1 MGTSSLQREMNK
13 FFREV
18 SDSEFNIQQVTK
30 GAFSQSR
37 SKLKPE
43 AFLEVN
49 DVAVKEFYDKVEW
62 LGYHDKRIL
71 ASDGSRLTNLPN
83 HSSIIEEFGSI
94 GFGPNGDVNKSAA
107 ILSLL
112 YDVANYITIDARITG
127 YKGSEKDLLLKH
139 LEKVNAGDILLL
151 DRGYPSKFLFALLQS
166 KGIDFCARM
175 KETWWKEVSDFSM
188 RVFED
193 QEVVFKLPLAQ
204 IEQYAEQ
211 YPGLPLEIHCRLVK
225 IKLEDDT
232 EEILCTS
239 LLDREKYLFDDI
251 KDMYHLRWGI
261 EEGGYKML
269 KARVNVEAFTGK
281 TAKAVKQ
288 DIFAKILMMTLCAI
302 YAFPIDQKVKKEFED
317 ALKHKHPQK
326 INRTNAL
333 SYCRSILTAIFIKRK
348 PREALQAFE
357 ENVYKNREIVRPG
370 RSNPR
375 NHKPRRKYYMNYK
388 DL

>member
-1 MGTSSLQREMNK
+1 MGTSSLQRELNK
-13 FFREV
+13 FFKDV

-43 AFLEVN
+43 AFLELV
-49 DVAVKEFYDKVEW
+49 DVASFEFYDKVEW
-62 LGYHDKRIL
+62 LGYHDRRIL
-71 ASDGSRLTNLPN
+71 SVDGSRLANLPN
-83 HSSIIEEFGSI
+83 HPSIKEEFGSV
-94 GFGPNGDVNKSAA
+94 GFGPNADVKKSAA

-112 YDVANYITIDARITG
+112 YDVANYITLDAQITG
-127 YKGSEKDLLLKH
+127 YNGSEKELLIKH
-139 LEKVNAGDILLL
+139 LEKVNAGDILLF

-175 KETWWKEVSDFSM
+175 KDMWWNEVADFSM
-188 RVFED
+188 RELED
-193 QEVVFKLPLAQ
+193 QQVVFKLTPKQ
-204 IEQYAEQ
+204 VKQ
-211 YPGLPLEIHCRLVK
+211 YPELPSEIHCRLVK
-225 IKLEDDT
+225 VQLQNGT

-239 LLDREKYLFDDI
+239 LLDPEKYLFEDI

-269 KARVNVEAFTGK
+269 KARVNVESFTGK
-281 TAKAVKQ
+281 TAKAVRQ
-288 DIFAKILMMTLCAI
+288 DIFAKVFMMTLCAI
-302 YAFPIDQKVKKEFED
+302 YAFPIEQKVKKEYQD
-317 ALKHKHPQK
+317 GQKNKHPQK

-333 SYCRSILTAIFIKRK
+333 SYCKGILTAIFIKRK

-357 ENVYKNREIVRPG
+357 ENVNKNREIVRPG

-375 NHKPRRKYYMNYK
+375 NHRPRRKYYMNYK

>member
-1 MGTSSLQREMNK
+1 MGTSSLQRELNK
-13 FFREV
+13 FFKDV
-18 SDSEFNIQQVTK
+18 SDSQFNIQHVTK
-30 GAFSQSR
+30 GGFSQSR
-37 SKLKPE
+37 SKLKPD
-43 AFLEVN
+43 AFLELV
-49 DVAVKEFYDKVEW
+49 DVASNEFYDKAEW
-62 LGYHDKRIL
+62 LGYHDRRIL
-71 ASDGSRLTNLPN
+71 AADGSRLTNLPN
-83 HSSIIEEFGSI
+83 HPSIKEEFGTV
-94 GFGPNGDVNKSAA
+94 GFGPNADVNKSAV

-112 YDVANYITIDARITG
+112 YDVANYITIDAQITG
-127 YKGSEKDLLLKH
+127 YNGSEKDLLLKH
-139 LEKVNAGDILLL
+139 LAKVNSGDILLL

-175 KETWWKEVSDFSM
+175 KEMWWKEVADFSM
-188 RVFED
+188 RELED
-193 QEVVFKLPLAQ
+193 QQVVFKLTPSQ
-204 IEQYAEQ
+204 IEQ
-211 YPGLPLEIHCRLVK
+211 YPGLPSEIHCRLVK
-225 IKLEDDT
+225 IKLEDGT

-239 LLDREKYLFDDI
+239 LLDKDKYLFDDI

-288 DIFAKILMMTLCAI
+288 DIFAKVFMMTLCAI
-302 YAFPIDQKVKKEFED
+302 YAFPIEQKVKKEYKD
-317 ALKHKHPQK
+317 NLKTKHPQK

-333 SYCRSILTAIFIKRK
+333 SFCRSILTTIFIKQK
-348 PREALQAFE
+348 PREALTAFE
-357 ENVYKNREIVRPG
+357 ENVFNTREIIRPG